1 MDRNINCRLSLP
13 IAPYFLIASLLIS
26 SSGCKSKNDDP
37 EPVTSIQ
44 LAKLTKAW
52 KLTEVMLDGTI
63 KESDYPSF
71 ELVIAGVKGNEL
83 FSYTVT
89 GRPSLSP
96 WPQSGSWSFGT
107 NPESEI
113 VRDPDTDDEITM
125 QYEVTE
131 NTLQLSFEF
140 SGEGYASRTTDVG
153 GEWVFT
159 FGL

>member
-1 MDRNINCRLSLP
+1 MNFKMCPPFIIYS
-13 IAPYFLIASLLIS
+13 LIS
-26 SSGCKSKNDDP
+26 AMLIFTSGCKSKNDDP

-44 LAKLTKAW
+44 LTKLTKTW
-52 KLTEVMLDGTI
+52 KLIEVTVDGTT
-63 KESDYPSF
+63 KKSDYLSF
-71 ELVIAGVKGNEL
+71 ELVIDGVKGNDL
-83 FSYTVT
+83 FSYSVVA
-89 GRPSLSP
+89 RPSLSP

-131 NTLQLSFEF
+131 NTLQISFEF
-140 SGEGYASRTTDVG
+140 SGEGYASRTRDVG

-159 FGL
+159 FGK